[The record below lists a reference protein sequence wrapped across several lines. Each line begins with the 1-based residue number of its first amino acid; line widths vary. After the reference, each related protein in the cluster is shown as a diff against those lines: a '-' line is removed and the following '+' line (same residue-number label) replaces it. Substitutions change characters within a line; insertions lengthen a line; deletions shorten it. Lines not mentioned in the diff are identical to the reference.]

1 LRRALFLASAAI
13 AASAQA
19 AGPADS
25 DWPSYGNDQGATR
38 YSTLKQITPENVD
51 KLQVAWTYHM
61 RPAGYVPP
69 PLPPGLPPGFRL
81 TGFSSS
87 QATPIVIKGVMYFPS
102 PYGKVV
108 ALDADTGK
116 EIWTYQMPA
125 RDQASTRG
133 VQYWPGTRGAKPE
146 IVFGTRSARQA
157 IGRSVDP
164 CAIAAPKRPRRPN
177 RSIAATRPP
186 AARALPT
193 REPPP
198 WWPTTVCSMP
208 CSSSSSIV

>member
-38 YSTLKQITPENVD
+38 YSTLKQITPENVS

-102 PYGKVV
+102 P
-108 ALDADTGK
+108 
-116 EIWTYQMPA
+116 
-125 RDQASTRG
+125 
-133 VQYWPGTRGAKPE
+133 
-146 IVFGTRSARQA
+146 
-157 IGRSVDP
+157 
-164 CAIAAPKRPRRPN
+164 
-177 RSIAATRPP
+177 
-186 AARALPT
+186 
-193 REPPP
+193 
-198 WWPTTVCSMP
+198 
-208 CSSSSSIV
+208 